1 MKRRWL
7 WLLLSLSILI
17 LWWAL
22 TRVRESLKPLPLF
35 TSIYYINLDKRP
47 EKREKLE
54 SDLIPLKK
62 LTGNII
68 RFRAIDGETLSGI
81 DSQIVQGQGAEDLKS
96 PDKTFGLSLT
106 KGAIGCALSHKTIW
120 EEVVKTKKDL
130 VLILEDDAVIL
141 PTFVPYIAKIISE
154 LPEEWDILYLGS
166 GQYEIET
173 RISSRLAQPSRIYG
187 LFGYAVNWRGA
198 KRLLKYCFPLR
209 YQIDT
214 ELWLNFKKLKPL
226 MAMPLVIGEKKGVSD
241 IQIH

>member
-1 MKRRWL
+1 LKVFSPTSFSFLSKRKMNCRWIL
-7 WLLLSLSILI
+7 LLLSLSILL

-54 SDLIPLKK
+54 LQLRPLEK

-68 RFRAIDGETLSGI
+68 RFRAIDGEILSGI
-81 DSQIVQGQGAEDLKS
+81 DSQIVDVQGAEDLKS

-141 PTFVPYIAKIISE
+141 PTFVPI
-154 LPEEWDILYLGS
+154 
-166 GQYEIET
+166 
-173 RISSRLAQPSRIYG
+173 
-187 LFGYAVNWRGA
+187 
-198 KRLLKYCFPLR
+198 LLKLYGNSQR
-209 YQIDT
+209 SGTSYI
-214 ELWLNFKKLKPL
+214 
-226 MAMPLVIGEKKGVSD
+226 
-241 IQIH
+241 